1 MKEQTRFF
9 LWLQLFTACLVF
21 GVNGKLPLS
30 VLTFVLLLPVFT
42 VNSPYCSDR
51 SPQCPVPWLFQL
63 SWLLA
68 SPLVTSDFTQYKL
81 VVDTSVFF
89 ALSPP
94 FLCVCARANHTPA
107 QVVPSLH
114 RQNNGAVGICRCKF
128 KQSLNKWTGRVGMWW
143 VGHWLVVKREDCSCK
158 DNHIKTTK
166 RL

>member
-89 ALSPP
+89 PYLPP
-94 FLCVCARANHTPA
+94 FCACVRALITPLHKWCLHFIARIMELWAFVGASSSNPWISGQDVWECGEWDTGWLWNGRIA
-107 QVVPSLH
+107 VV
-114 RQNNGAVGICRCKF
+114 RII
-128 KQSLNKWTGRVGMWW
+128 T
-143 VGHWLVVKREDCSCK
+143 
-158 DNHIKTTK
+158 
-166 RL
+166 